1 MDKID
6 IIIILRALFLYL
18 LVEKGWTV
26 KRSNDNTFEITKNV
40 KTQI

>member
-1 MDKID
+1 MDKISY
-6 IIIILRALFLYL
+6 IVILRALFLYL

-26 KRSNDNTFEITKNV
+26 KRSDDHTFEITKNV